1 MMVASTTCMKPDVLF
16 SVAVWA
22 HKCESLVM
30 GEPCRKCKGW
40 RARPGDTWC
49 TACSAWETLG
59 VELCG
64 DWKGPVGL
72 RSIANDLVLN
82 CAREVRALRALGA
95 GFDRAP
101 EAKKAL
107 TSAPSHPAVP
117 AAPAAA
123 VTTTAKAKANPP
135 SEYTY
140 EESGESEEEGGEK
153 EPKREERP
161 ALPRR
166 GAATASSHRE
176 SAGKDRPS
184 TAVKEE
190 RVSEERKEERKRKER
205 DWSEERIARRKDSE
219 KQGKAYRRED
229 RQAKSRERP
238 EKDKEKKKKKRKR
251 GGRKHKRLQRLA
263 TDPFLPHHR
272 SLPKN
277 VLDDRDEL

>member
-1 MMVASTTCMKPDVLF
+1 
-16 SVAVWA
+16 
-22 HKCESLVM
+22 M

-40 RARPGDTWC
+40 RARIGDTWC

-95 GFDRAP
+95 GLDRAP

-107 TSAPSHPAVP
+107 TSAPNLPSAPS
-117 AAPAAA
+117 APASA
-123 VTTTAKAKANPP
+123 VATTAKAKATPP

-166 GAATASSHRE
+166 GVATASIQRE
-176 SAGKDRPS
+176 SAGKDKPG
-184 TAVKEE
+184 TAVKKE
-190 RVSEERKEERKRKER
+190 RVSAERREDRRRKER
-205 DWSEERIARRKDSE
+205 DWSEERIARKKDSK
-219 KQGKAYRRED
+219 KQGSAYRRED

-251 GGRKHKRLQRLA
+251 GGRKHKRLHRLVS
-263 TDPFLPHHR
+263 DPFRPHHR
-272 SLPKN
+272 RLPKS
-277 VLDDRDEL
+277 VLEERDEL